1 MKGNVN
7 AAASFALVAAVL
19 AACGSAYAGPL
30 PIEAIPPA
38 SGELTTLADLVVM
51 LKRELQAVEQR
62 LVAEC
67 DAVEARDHFV
77 DVRNRALSAVNRLGS
92 LWQTGRLRSGTLA
105 ASEALTRD
113 FVVLIYEAQDAAVL
127 ADAMA
132 GLQDEARRLPDG
144 RAGDQGGVEMRQPV
158 CVIQPFAASS
168 RPDRPVTGSRLNR
181 DPNDTESAG
190 ENQ

>member
-30 PIEAIPPA
+30 PTEAIPPA

-77 DVRNRALSAVNRLGS
+77 DVRNRALTAVNRLGS

-105 ASEALTRD
+105 ASEGLTRD
-113 FVVLIYEAQDAAVL
+113 LVVLIYEAQDAAVL

-144 RAGDQGGVEMRQPV
+144 RAGAQRGAEMRQPV
-158 CVIQPFAASS
+158 CVS
-168 RPDRPVTGSRLNR
+168 
-181 DPNDTESAG
+181 
-190 ENQ
+190 

>member
-1 MKGNVN
+1 MKGN

-67 DAVEARDHFV
+67 DAVEARDHF
-77 DVRNRALSAVNRLGS
+77 A
-92 LWQTGRLRSGTLA
+92 
-105 ASEALTRD
+105 
-113 FVVLIYEAQDAAVL
+113 
-127 ADAMA
+127 
-132 GLQDEARRLPDG
+132 DG
-144 RAGDQGGVEMRQPV
+144 RGGGSEVRQPR
-158 CVIQPFAASS
+158 CSIQPFASS
-168 RPDRPVTGSRLNR
+168 DRADPPATGRRLQI
-181 DPNDTESAG
+181 DVNDGESAG
-190 ENQ
+190 ENR

>member
-7 AAASFALVAAVL
+7 AAASFALVGAVR
-19 AACGSAYAGPL
+19 AACGSAYGGPL

-77 DVRNRALSAVNRLGS
+77 DVRNRALTAVNRLGS
-92 LWQTGRLRSGTLA
+92 LRQTGRLRSGTLA
-105 ASEALTRD
+105 ASGRPTPAL
-113 FVVLIYEAQDAAVL
+113 VGLIYAAPDPAWL
-127 ADAMA
+127 AH
-132 GLQDEARRLPDG
+132 
-144 RAGDQGGVEMRQPV
+144 
-158 CVIQPFAASS
+158 
-168 RPDRPVTGSRLNR
+168 T
-181 DPNDTESAG
+181 
-190 ENQ
+190 

>member
-30 PIEAIPPA
+30 PIGAIPPA

-77 DVRNRALSAVNRLGS
+77 DVRNRALTAVNR
-92 LWQTGRLRSGTLA
+92 RSEEHT
-105 ASEALTRD
+105 SE
-113 FVVLIYEAQDAAVL
+113 
-127 ADAMA
+127 
-132 GLQDEARRLPDG
+132 LQ
-144 RAGDQGGVEMRQPV
+144 
-158 CVIQPFAASS
+158 
-168 RPDRPVTGSRLNR
+168 SRLHLVCR
-181 DPNDTESAG
+181 LLLEKKKRIT
-190 ENQ
+190 NQHAKCIHAHGRCR